1 MTTSS
6 QQIQF
11 RQRNRTYYA
20 DLERLHQL
28 LVPPGLRVLEV
39 GCGTGD
45 LLAHL
50 QPAHGVGIE
59 LDPEVAAVAR
69 ERHPEL
75 RILATNAET
84 MTPQSIGETQPF
96 DVILLPNTLNTLQDD
111 GITPVMKLEKQGLRP
126 RHLTE
131 TRRPRRRCENYSASL
146 ARQNMR
152 EAETTTI

>member
-1 MTTSS
+1 MTKTSE
-6 QQIQF
+6 QTHF
-11 RQRNRTYYA
+11 RQRNRTFYA

-28 LVPPGLRVLEV
+28 LVSPGLRVLEV

-50 QPAHGVGIE
+50 KPSHGVGIE

-69 ERHPEL
+69 ERHPQL

-96 DVILLPNTLNTLQDD
+96 DVILLPNTLNL
-111 GITPVMKLEKQGLRP
+111 
-126 RHLTE
+126 
-131 TRRPRRRCENYSASL
+131 SL
-146 ARQNMR
+146 
-152 EAETTTI
+152 IHI

>member
-96 DVILLPNTLNTLQDD
+96 DVILLPNTLNTLQDVQ
-111 GITPVMKLEKQGLRP
+111 GVLERLEAFRHP
-126 RHLTE
+126 RTRLVVSFHNWLWQPLLT
-131 TRRPRRRCENYSASL
+131 TA
-146 ARQNMR
+146 
-152 EAETTTI
+152 